1 MTPAGQF
8 FSGFFGDTMRS
19 FDYPL
24 HKVAP
29 YWTEQPV
36 MRECNVGTTLGE
48 VVDDDKKFTFEM
60 DVSQFH
66 PNELSV
72 DLNETDRELIVEGN
86 QESSDD
92 NKESKTTR
100 RFKRYID
107 VPHDIRIDE
116 LASQITHN
124 GKLKISAPKHGPDQP
139 VIIRRIPIRL
149 IAEDERQ
156 SANHNSHTMT
166 INKDALVEAAKKAME
181 RAYCP
186 YSKFQVGAALLTE
199 DGTII
204 TGGNVECASYGCTIC
219 AERSAVV
226 RAIAEGHNKFQAIA
240 VATACSDPTP
250 PCGICRQLLIE
261 FGDIPVIMASSTSN
275 KRIELAL
282 HELLPVGFVP
292 KSLDDFHKEQKG
304 HE

>member
-1 MTPAGQF
+1 
-8 FSGFFGDTMRS
+8 
-19 FDYPL
+19 
-24 HKVAP
+24 
-29 YWTEQPV
+29 
-36 MRECNVGTTLGE
+36 
-48 VVDDDKKFTFEM
+48 M

-156 SANHNSHTMT
+156 SANHNSQLFG
-166 INKDALVEAAKKAME
+166 K
-181 RAYCP
+181 
-186 YSKFQVGAALLTE
+186 
-199 DGTII
+199 
-204 TGGNVECASYGCTIC
+204 
-219 AERSAVV
+219 RSAKYWPINSAQ
-226 RAIAEGHNKFQAIA
+226 RENIRSNPYELTIFQI
-240 VATACSDPTP
+240 DPHRN
-250 PCGICRQLLIE
+250 G
-261 FGDIPVIMASSTSN
+261 S
-275 KRIELAL
+275 
-282 HELLPVGFVP
+282 
-292 KSLDDFHKEQKG
+292 
-304 HE
+304 